1 MPHIDGS
8 PSDFTPLL
16 HPADPIEVISPETLL
31 KTGALQEAI
40 LKSAYFSSMA
50 TDEKGVIQ
58 IFNVGAQQMLGYS
71 PNDVL
76 DRLTPADISD
86 GIELTARAQALSREF
101 ETPITPGFQALV
113 YKAARSMEDIYELT
127 YLHKDGHRIPA
138 IVSVTALRDAD
149 ETIIGYLLIGTDN
162 TARKKLEAEQAVL
175 DRQLSQEIS
184 AHTEDLQRFRSAMDA
199 TGDAIFLTN
208 PQTMRYVEVNA
219 TACSMLGYT
228 REELLALGPQQ
239 VNATSF
245 RDMQAQYQTFV
256 SGDLKYTLTDTVLH
270 RKDGSHLPVE
280 AHRQAH
286 QYKDDWTVV
295 SVVRDV
301 TERRRIEAEILRL
314 NSELEDR
321 VLQRTEEL
329 QNAYRELEAFSYSVS
344 HDLRSPLNTINGFT
358 ALLERNISHGANE
371 KNTHYLRRIRAG
383 TEQMTALIEG
393 MLTLAKLSRSPLH
406 LKAVDLSA
414 MAHHITQELRER
426 DPHRDVTVTIEGP
439 LMAHG
444 DATLLLS
451 VLNNLMGNAWKFT
464 ARQAAANLAVG
475 STDDAQG
482 AKVYF
487 VRDNGAGF
495 DMAHANKL
503 FGTFQRLHSTDEFTG
518 TGVGLAIVER
528 IISRHGGRV
537 WADSA
542 IGQGA
547 CFYFT
552 LGSPP

>member
-8 PSDFTPLL
+8 PSDFTRLL
-16 HPADPIEVISPETLL
+16 HIAEPIKIISPETLL

-40 LKSAYFSSMA
+40 LKSAYFSSIA

-58 IFNVGAQQMLGYS
+58 IFNVGAQHMLGYS
-71 PNDVL
+71 PSDVL

-86 GIELTARAQALSREF
+86 SLELTARAQALSREL
-101 ETPITPGFQALV
+101 ETLITPGFQALV

-127 YLHKDGHRIPA
+127 YIHKDGHRIPA

-162 TARKKLEAEQAVL
+162 TLQKKLEAEQAVL
-175 DRQLSQEIS
+175 DRQLSQEID

-219 TACSMLGYT
+219 TACSMLGYS
-228 REELLALGPQQ
+228 REELLHLGPQQ
-239 VNATSF
+239 INASSF

-256 SGDLKYTLTDTVLH
+256 AGDLNYILTDTVLH
-270 RKDGSHLPVE
+270 RKDGSQLPVE

-286 QYKDDWTVV
+286 RYKDDWTIV

-321 VLQRTEEL
+321 VLRRTEEL

-344 HDLRSPLNTINGFT
+344 HDLRSPLNTINGFS
-358 ALLERNISHGANE
+358 ALLARNISHGANE
-371 KNTHYLRRIRAG
+371 RNTHYLNRIRAG
-383 TEQMTALIEG
+383 TEQMSALIEG
-393 MLTLAKLSRSPLH
+393 MLTLAKLSRGPLH
-406 LKAVDLSA
+406 LKAVDLSV

-426 DPHRDVTVTIEGP
+426 DPHRDVTVTIEDP

-444 DATLLLS
+444 DPALLLS
-451 VLNNLMGNAWKFT
+451 ALNNLMDNAWKFT
-464 ARQAAANLAVG
+464 ARQSAATLAVG
-475 STDDAQG
+475 STADSQG

-503 FGTFQRLHSTDEFTG
+503 FGTFQRLHSPDEFNG
-518 TGVGLAIVER
+518 TGVGLAIVQR

-537 WADSA
+537 WAESA

-552 LGSPP
+552 LGSP